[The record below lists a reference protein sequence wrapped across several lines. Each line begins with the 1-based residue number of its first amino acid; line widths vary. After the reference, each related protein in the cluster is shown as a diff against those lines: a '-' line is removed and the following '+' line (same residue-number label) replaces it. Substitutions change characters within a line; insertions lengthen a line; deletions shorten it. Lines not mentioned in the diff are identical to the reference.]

1 MRANVFTKVLVC
13 FSPEGDLIGGLVVTA
28 VGIDACLHLRG
39 RGEYR
44 LLAAFPIMLG
54 LHQVDEAL
62 VWWRLQG
69 HVPGA
74 VGQVAMWIYLLFA
87 FVALPVLVPAMVML
101 IEPSVARRWRMT
113 PFLALGAVVSTTLLV
128 TMVRGHPSAR
138 LGSLHVAYSIGLKY
152 GIIVIGLYI
161 VATCGPLLASGIRS
175 VVWFGVAN
183 LVAVVV
189 LARLCADGFASLWC
203 FYAAITSGAIALHLR
218 VKERDDVAP
227 TSMRVT

>member
-1 MRANVFTKVLVC
+1 MC

-44 LLAAFPIMLG
+44 LLAAFPVMLG
-54 LHQVDEAL
+54 LHQIDEAF

-87 FVALPVLVPAMVML
+87 FVALPILVPTMVML
-101 IEPSVARRWRMT
+101 IEPSTARRWRMT
-113 PFLALGAVVSTTLLV
+113 PFLALGVVVSATLLV
-128 TMVRGHPSAR
+128 TMVRGHPNAR
-138 LGSLHVAYSIGLKY
+138 LASLHVAYSIGLQH
-152 GIIVIGLYI
+152 GVIIIGLYI
-161 VATCGPLLASGIRS
+161 VATCGSLLASGIRS

-183 LVAVVV
+183 VVAVIV

-203 FYAAITSGAIALHLR
+203 FYAAIASGAIALHLR
-218 VKERDDVAP
+218 VREGDTVAS
-227 TSMRVT
+227 TSMRAT